1 MNKPLPNS
9 LAAKD
14 IAYHLHPYTNA
25 VKHEAEGPLILTE
38 GKGIHVYDENG
49 NEYIE
54 ALAGLWS
61 TSLGFGEQRLVDA
74 ATAQLQKLPYY
85 HSFTHKAPSTTV
97 ELAEALIKIAPVPMS
112 KVFFTNSGSEAN
124 DTVIKMV
131 WYFNNAIG
139 RPKKKKFIARI
150 KGYHGVTVA
159 AASLTG
165 LPYNHKDF
173 DLPIDGVLHTDCP
186 HYYRFGDEGE
196 SEEQFASRLA
206 ENLDNLII
214 SEGPDTVAA
223 FIAEPI
229 MGAGGVLIPPKT
241 YFEKVQ
247 AVLKKHD
254 VLFVA
259 DEVICGFGRTGSMW
273 GSQTFGLKPDILSCA
288 KALSSSYLPIAAV
301 MINEKVYSG
310 IRDNTG
316 KLGTFGHGFTY
327 SGHPV
332 SAAVALETLK
342 IYEERDIVSMVRRV
356 APEFQKR
363 LRSFADHPL
372 VGEVR
377 GTGLIGA
384 VELVRDK
391 KTREAFDPKLA
402 VGAKTAGFCQQH
414 GLITRAIMDSIAFC
428 PPLVITEPQIGELF
442 DRFALALDDAH
453 GWAKQEGL
461 LA

>member
-9 LAAKD
+9 LAARD

-25 VKHEAEGPLILTE
+25 VKHEAEGPLVLTE

-61 TSLGFGEQRLVDA
+61 TSLGFGEQRLIDA
-74 ATAQLQKLPYY
+74 ATKQLHKLPYY
-85 HSFTHKAPSTTV
+85 HSFTHKVPSTTV

-124 DTVIKMV
+124 DTVVKMV
-131 WYFNNAIG
+131 WYYNNAIG
-139 RPKKKKFIARI
+139 RPKKKKIIARI

-173 DLPIDGVLHTDCP
+173 DLPIDRILHTDCP
-186 HYYRFGDEGE
+186 HFYRFGDEGE
-196 SEEQFASRLA
+196 TEEQFASRLA

-229 MGAGGVLIPPKT
+229 MGAGGVLVPPKT

-259 DEVICGFGRTGSMW
+259 DEVICGFARTGSMW

-301 MINEKVYSG
+301 MINEKIYSG

-316 KLGTFGHGFTY
+316 KLGTFGHGYTY

-342 IYEERDIVSMVRRV
+342 IYEERDIVSMVRQV
-356 APEFQKR
+356 SPAFQKR
-363 LRSFADHPL
+363 LHSFADHPM

-384 VELVRDK
+384 IELVRNK

-402 VGAKTAGFCQQH
+402 VGLKTAGFCQQH
-414 GLITRAIMDSIAFC
+414 GLITRAIMDSLAFC
-428 PPLVITEPQIGELF
+428 PPLIITEPQIQQIF
-442 DRFALALDDAH
+442 DRVAKALDDSY

>member
-9 LAAKD
+9 LAARD

-49 NEYIE
+49 KEYIE

-61 TSLGFGEQRLVDA
+61 TSLGFGEQRLIDA
-74 ATAQLQKLPYY
+74 ATEQLKKLPYY
-85 HSFTHKAPSTTV
+85 HSFTHKVPSTTV

-124 DTVIKMV
+124 DTVVKMV
-131 WYFNNAIG
+131 WYYNNAIG
-139 RPKKKKFIARI
+139 RPKKKKIIARI

-173 DLPIDGVLHTDCP
+173 DLPIDRILHTDTP
-186 HYYRFGDEGE
+186 HFYRFGADGE
-196 SEEQFASRLA
+196 TEEEFATRLA
-206 ENLDNLII
+206 ENLDNLIV

-229 MGAGGVLIPPKT
+229 MGAGGVLVPPKT

-273 GSQTFGLKPDILSCA
+273 GSQTFGLKPDILTCA

-316 KLGTFGHGFTY
+316 KLGTFGHGYTY

-356 APEFQKR
+356 APAFQKR
-363 LRSFADHPL
+363 MRSFEDHPM

-384 VELVRDK
+384 IELVRNK
-391 KTREAFDPKLA
+391 KTKEAFDPKLA
-402 VGAKTAGFCQQH
+402 VGLKTAAFCQQH
-414 GLITRAIMDSIAFC
+414 GLITRAIMDSVAFC
-428 PPLVITEPQIGELF
+428 PPLIITEAQIEDVF
-442 DRFALALDDAH
+442 NRFSKALDDAY
-453 GWAKQEGL
+453 GWANQEGL